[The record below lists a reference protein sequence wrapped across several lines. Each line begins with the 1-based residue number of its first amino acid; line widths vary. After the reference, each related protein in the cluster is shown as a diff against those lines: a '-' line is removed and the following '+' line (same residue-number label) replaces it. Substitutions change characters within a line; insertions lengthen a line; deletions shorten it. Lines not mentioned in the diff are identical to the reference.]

1 MSTLGL
7 GLLLGL
13 VVVVTLFAPR
23 AASTHRALRPLR
35 SLFPSW
41 RFFDTIETTY
51 VAHAREVS
59 TSGDA
64 GPWRPLIPPP
74 ARGPLT
80 LLYDPRGNLLLAC
93 HAVVDQLVDELEEAG
108 ELTVD
113 EAEALVS
120 AELLRNV
127 ARVVGPGWPRWQLRV
142 IACAVGPGGILTEE
156 ELYVSRV
163 FEG

>member
-13 VVVVTLFAPR
+13 VVAVTVLAPR
-23 AASTHRALRPLR
+23 AASAHRALRPLR

-51 VAHAREVS
+51 VAHAREVPAR
-59 TSGDA
+59 GDV
-64 GPWRPLIPPP
+64 GPWRPLLPPP
-74 ARGPLT
+74 TRSALG
-80 LLYDPRGNLLLAC
+80 LLHDPRGTLLLAC
-93 HAVVDQLVDELEEAG
+93 HAIVDQLVDELEEAG

-120 AELLRNV
+120 FELLRNA
-127 ARVVGPGWPRWQLRV
+127 ARVVGPGWPRYQLRIV
-142 IACAVGPGGILTEE
+142 ACAVGQGGVLTEE

-163 FEG
+163 LEA